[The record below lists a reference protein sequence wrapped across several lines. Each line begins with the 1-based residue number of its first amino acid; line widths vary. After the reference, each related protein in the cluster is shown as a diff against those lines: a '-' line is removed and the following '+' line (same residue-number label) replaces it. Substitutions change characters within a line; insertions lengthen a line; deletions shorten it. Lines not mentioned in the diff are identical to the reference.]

1 MGRLDITP
9 LFSNL
14 GELGEHIRPG
24 YSYMIKSCEAMIM
37 CRHAYD
43 ECMRY
48 CVSARDGILLASTS
62 LRTNSAHGDPW
73 ERFMVLWETI
83 NSDIKWEEVMRT

>member
-14 GELGEHIRPG
+14 GELREHICPG
-24 YSYMIKSCEAMIM
+24 YPYVIKSCEPMIM
-37 CRHAYD
+37 CCHAYE

-48 CVSARDGILLASTS
+48 CVSVRDDILLASTG
-62 LRTNSAHGDPW
+62 LRTNSAYGDPW

-83 NSDIKWEEVMRT
+83 SSDIKWEEVMRT